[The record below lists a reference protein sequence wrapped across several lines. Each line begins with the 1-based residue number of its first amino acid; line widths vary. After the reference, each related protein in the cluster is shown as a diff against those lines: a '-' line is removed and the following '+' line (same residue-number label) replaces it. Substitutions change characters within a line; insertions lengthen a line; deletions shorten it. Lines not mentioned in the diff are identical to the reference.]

1 VLYLLDSSG
10 LLSHYEKVDYS
21 YVIPA
26 RGARTLG
33 AVLQERRTPYSLL
46 IVGGSGLLLLR
57 LIDRPTGD
65 LDVVGMADNGHYSK
79 VEVLPRPLADAA
91 LQVAQALELSED
103 WLNTGPASLMDFGLP
118 EGWEGRIEVRQYG
131 GLEIHIPSRF
141 DQICFKLYAATD
153 RGPNDKHFKD
163 LQTLGP
169 SADELRTAALWT
181 VTQDHS
187 EGFRKELI
195 GCLGSMDVEMTDANF

>member
-1 VLYLLDSSG
+1 MLFQLEALEEA
-10 LLSHYEKVDYS
+10 L
-21 YVIPA
+21 
-26 RGARTLG
+26 RTLG

-65 LDVVGMADNGHYSK
+65 LDVVGMSDNGRYVK
-79 VEVLPRPLADAA
+79 VEVLPEPLAAA
-91 LQVAQALELSED
+91 ATQVAQALELPQD

-118 EGWEGRIEVRQYG
+118 EGWEKRIEVRQYG

-153 RGPNDKHFKD
+153 RGPDDKHYKD
-163 LQTLGP
+163 LQTLNASP
-169 SADELRTAALWT
+169 EELRTAARWT
-181 VTQDHS
+181 VTHDPS
-187 EGFRKELI
+187 EGFRGELL
-195 GCLGSMDVEMTDANF
+195 GCLRSMGVEMTDADL